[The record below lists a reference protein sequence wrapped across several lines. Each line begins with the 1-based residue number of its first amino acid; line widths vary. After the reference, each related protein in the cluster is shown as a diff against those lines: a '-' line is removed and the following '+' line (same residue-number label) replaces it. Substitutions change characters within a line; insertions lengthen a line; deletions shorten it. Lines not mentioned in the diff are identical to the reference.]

1 LGWDHFLVRGFAKVR
16 GEMSLTVL
24 GHNFLRVMNL
34 LGVSSFRDHCAR
46 RKQATPVK
54 TVAQLAV

>member
-1 LGWDHFLVRGFAKVR
+1 
-16 GEMSLTVL
+16 MSLTVL
-24 GHNFLRVMNL
+24 GYNFLRVMNL
-34 LGVSSFRDHCAR
+34 LGVGAFREGCAR